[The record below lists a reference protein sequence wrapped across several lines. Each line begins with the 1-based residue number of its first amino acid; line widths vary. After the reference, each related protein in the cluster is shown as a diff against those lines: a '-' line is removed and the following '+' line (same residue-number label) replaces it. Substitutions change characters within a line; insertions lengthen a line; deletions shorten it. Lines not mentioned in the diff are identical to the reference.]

1 MRAGEGK
8 QLKLVRIFN
17 ATLSFNKFSNTIGN
31 TIQYQKEPKFHGIY
45 SRNNLPE
52 TKDGTFVIN
61 IDEFK
66 STGTNL
72 IALKCEWK

>member
-1 MRAGEGK
+1 MPPYP
-8 QLKLVRIFN
+8 L
-17 ATLSFNKFSNTIGN
+17 TSFQ
-31 TIQYQKEPKFHGIY
+31 IQWGYQKEPKFHGIY

-66 STGTNL
+66 STGTNF
-72 IALKCEWK
+72 IALKYEIISYIYHIFIRN

>member
-1 MRAGEGK
+1 MQQG
-8 QLKLVRIFN
+8 
-17 ATLSFNKFSNTIGN
+17 
-31 TIQYQKEPKFHGIY
+31 YQKEPKFHGIY

-52 TKDGTFVIN
+52 TKDGAFVIN